1 MMRSEMKTI
10 ASGMSDGCAGNAGE
24 LRLAILYGSTRE
36 GRLCD
41 EVAAWVAAQAGS
53 RQGFSIDPIDPLLLG
68 LPTRHEHR
76 PGTAVRALRE
86 RLAAA
91 DAFVVVTPE
100 YNHGYPAALKQLI
113 DSAGEEWQAK
123 PVAFVSYGGVSGGLR
138 AVEQLRQVFAEL
150 HAVTIRDGVSF
161 ADIWSSFDANGAL
174 AASGAAREAAAR
186 MLAQLRWWA
195 KTLRDAR
202 AASPAPAGVKE
213 AWE

>member
-1 MMRSEMKTI
+1 MTRSEMKTI

-123 PVAFVSYGGVSGGLR
+123 PVAFVSYGGISGGL
-138 AVEQLRQVFAEL
+138 AEL